1 MGLIYDFDLLD
12 YNNNI
17 YHEIINIVKDKNII
31 LRCRNVAKKEL
42 SLKNSFLTLDSASAY
57 HGLKT

>member
-42 SLKNSFLTLDSASAY
+42 SLKNSIQLYKKIYYDCLI
-57 HGLKT
+57 